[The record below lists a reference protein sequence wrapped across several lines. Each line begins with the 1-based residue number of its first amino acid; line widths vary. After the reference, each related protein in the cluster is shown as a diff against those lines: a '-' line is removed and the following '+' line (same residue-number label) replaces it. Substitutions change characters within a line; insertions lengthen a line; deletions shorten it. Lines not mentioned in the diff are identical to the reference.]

1 MNLSLSINKPEA
13 EEADGDVNETKDE
26 IDDCWGGGGDDDNK
40 GEGEFDNKY
49 SEDATCFF
57 WGERASIH
65 ALTMM
70 MMITRIAKTIM
81 MCQY

>member
-1 MNLSLSINKPEA
+1 MTLMRLRMKLMIA
-13 EEADGDVNETKDE
+13 G
-26 IDDCWGGGGDDDNK
+26 GGGGDDDNK

-57 WGERASIH
+57 GGERASIH